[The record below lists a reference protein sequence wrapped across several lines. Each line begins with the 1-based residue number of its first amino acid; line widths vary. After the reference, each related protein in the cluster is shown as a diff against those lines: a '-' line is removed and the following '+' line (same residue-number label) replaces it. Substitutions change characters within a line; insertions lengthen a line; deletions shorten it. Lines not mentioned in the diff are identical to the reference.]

1 MRRIQLLY
9 LHTYIMTI
17 KLEELDPLQGET
29 SVKAEEVFFEMA
41 DKPTSRTGAG
51 ISEGILLLTNRRLF
65 FLNIKKGKSTI
76 GKMGINFVTG
86 MADEFTFGL
95 ASLAENGIEKGIER
109 LYKKNYEDYKSYAQK
124 QDSFVVPIERI
135 VNCEKYGGMF
145 TLSPKG
151 KYIKIII
158 WHEFEKR
165 NNSYCIYCI
174 NPKNQQSTIKYE
186 KWFDEINNVRRVIL
200 QEKSSYTPVVG

>member
-1 MRRIQLLY
+1 
-9 LHTYIMTI
+9 MTI
-17 KLEELDPLQGET
+17 KLEELDSLQGET
-29 SVKAEEVFFEMA
+29 PVKVEQVFFEKA

-51 ISEGILLLTNRRLF
+51 ISEGILLLTNKRLF

-86 MADEFTFGL
+86 LADEFTFGL
-95 ASLAENGIEKGIER
+95 ASLAEHGIEKGIEH
-109 LYKKNYEDYKSYAQK
+109 LNKKNYEDYKLYAQK

-135 VNCEKYGGMF
+135 VSCEKYGGMF
-145 TLSPKG
+145 SLTSKG

-158 WHEFEKR
+158 LDEFEKKS
-165 NNSYCIYCI
+165 SYCIYYI

-186 KWFDEINNVRRVIL
+186 KWFDEINNVRKVIQ
-200 QEKSSYTPVVG
+200 QEKSSYTPVIRGIYGSPINLKRQS